1 MKLTECAWKYDIP
14 KDKLPIPPTTHVPF
28 LQSYNKSRFS
38 HLNKNR
44 NQAKSTKS
52 NVNDEN
58 IKSSQTQS
66 VISQIENSDDEMD
79 DWLNEDIEESL
90 SQVLSDPPTR
100 NGNRGEALWTINE
113 DEEEEEDM
121 RQGEVGRKEYQKS
134 WVEEGFFGDG
144 GSKGFEIWRDQC

>member
-1 MKLTECAWKYDIP
+1 MKLTECAWKYDIS